1 MNHKKLKLMEKQN
14 QNNVDGMELQ
24 LPTYLEIELGNDGLQ
39 LEELKNNKAFCF
51 FIIENVF
58 KKIKFAIEN
67 NLDTLKIFSI
77 FNLSIMIELDK
88 SQFKNV
94 LNHIVKVYA
103 EQDDFE
109 TCIEIK
115 DLIDEI

>member
-1 MNHKKLKLMEKQN
+1 MEEQN

-24 LPTYLEIELGNDGLQ
+24 LPTYLELELDGSTIQ

-67 NLDTLKIFSI
+67 NLDTLKIFNI
-77 FNLSIMIELDK
+77 FNLSLMVELDK
-88 SQFKNV
+88 SQFKDI
-94 LNHIVKVYA
+94 LNHIIKVYA
-103 EQDDFE
+103 EHDDFE
-109 TCIEIK
+109 TCIEIQN
-115 DLIDEI
+115 LIDEI

>member
-1 MNHKKLKLMEKQN
+1 MEEQN

-24 LPTYLEIELGNDGLQ
+24 LPTYLELELDGSTIQ

-67 NLDTLKIFSI
+67 NLDTLKIFNI
-77 FNLSIMIELDK
+77 FNLSLMVELDK
-88 SQFKNV
+88 SQFKDI
-94 LNHIVKVYA
+94 LNHIIKVYA

-109 TCIEIK
+109 TCIEIQN
-115 DLIDEI
+115 LIDEI